1 MLASSHRAQGIY
13 PENLKLVATNTVYWG
28 GWHVGSVKILASAQ
42 HLSLARHLNEAGG
55 IYTHRWNDQV

>member
-1 MLASSHRAQGIY
+1 M
-13 PENLKLVATNTVYWG
+13 VATNTVYWG